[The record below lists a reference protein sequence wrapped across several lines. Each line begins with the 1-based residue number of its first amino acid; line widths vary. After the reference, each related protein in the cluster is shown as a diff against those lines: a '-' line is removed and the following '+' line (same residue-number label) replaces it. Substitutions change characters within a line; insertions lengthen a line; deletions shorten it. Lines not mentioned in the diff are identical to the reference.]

1 MPGHDRATIYNG
13 GRDSSRY
20 PWKAILKS
28 ETDLEKLLAEVNNA
42 PPYAEFYP
50 FRRDRCIYVNQA
62 SARTSQAEIAF
73 PQGQL
78 GYLYQADLQIES
90 SEARCYGPEQG
101 IGYQQNVAVPD
112 WLYSPLLKNNGSFAN
127 GLDYL
132 MLSGGYKGGYAQ
144 NSGLI
149 VLNVVSNKKILN
161 GHIPLCKKHIVG
173 DIFVLD
179 RFGNCEHSYSSNFSI
194 PYSFLQGSLLGKD
207 HCDRGSISDGVLTIG
222 PEGRL
227 FFPFI
232 DLLPA
237 KYGYLDVAVISISG
251 SPSVAYVNSKGVARS
266 LALLHWGQQ
275 RVYLPSDIQGQND
288 VVFGISCGKND
299 NVSLKSVKALVGRYV
314 APSAMPQVPPGGQFY
329 MVISCGGGKFF
340 NALHVTYRDSYPI

>member
-1 MPGHDRATIYNG
+1 MSSQTRSSCLATTVRPSTMVVETRADTL
-13 GRDSSRY
+13 GRRSLSL
-20 PWKAILKS
+20 KQTLKS
-28 ETDLEKLLAEVNNA
+28 SWPRSTTL

-132 MLSGGYKGGYAQ
+132 MLSGGYKDGYAQ

-251 SPSVAYVNSKGVARS
+251 SPSVAYVNSNGVARS
-266 LALLHWGQQ
+266 WLCCIGA
-275 RVYLPSDIQGQND
+275 N
-288 VVFGISCGKND
+288 
-299 NVSLKSVKALVGRYV
+299 NVSICLLTSKART
-314 APSAMPQVPPGGQFY
+314 M
-329 MVISCGGGKFF
+329 
-340 NALHVTYRDSYPI
+340 